1 MQQAVIAISSL
12 CCQNALCTV
21 SLSTMQEH
29 PENAVPRAVAGVDMV
44 TDTAEVMV
52 VVVTVEDIAVDTT
65 GTVQLPSC
73 IALISCVCA
82 CARMSLVMKSDAG
95 PISLQSCFSLRDGCA
110 YLATLFKSIRRR
122 VIYLLS

>member
-52 VVVTVEDIAVDTT
+52 VVTVEEIAVDMT
-65 GTVQLPSC
+65 GTVQLPYC
-73 IALISCVCA
+73 IALISCVCVCA
-82 CARMSLVMKSDAG
+82 CHW
-95 PISLQSCFSLRDGCA
+95 
-110 YLATLFKSIRRR
+110 
-122 VIYLLS
+122 